1 MSADVGRF
9 LSVLAA
15 SPAWPRTLFRTQM
28 GNNIDLV
35 SCEYVG
41 HGTYDS
47 DSSVDCTTVVQVGTG
62 ALTWKFV
69 VFELIQQENDFY
81 RFTSSISGI
90 RLRMAQSKSEGGGS
104 GSVSTSWL
112 LLRGSNRKMN
122 GPRQARSLHGTRRHH
137 WHTRKPD

>member
-47 DSSVDCTTVVQVGTG
+47 DSSLDCTTVVQVGTG

-69 VFELIQQENDFY
+69 VFELIQQDNSFY
-81 RFTSSISGI
+81 RFTTSSISGI

-104 GSVSTSWL
+104 VSTSLL
-112 LLRGSNRKMN
+112 LLRGSNREMN
-122 GPRQARSLHGTRRHH
+122 GPRQARSLPGTRRHH